1 MPVLVSVRRRSAG
14 RSSPARRWIAALAL
28 ALVVLAGSGSLAAPE
43 ITAATPAPVYPTQ
56 SLGNRGTDVRAIQWL
71 LNARGYPVSAS
82 GVFDPATAAAVT
94 AWQLATGQPANGVV
108 DAAAWSRLVPWLGP
122 GAVGPAVK
130 AAQAEL
136 RAKRHLDVAAD
147 GIWGPSTTAAVKAFQ
162 RHAGIGATGTMNGA
176 TWNRLIAHFE
186 LPSFNATSLCDY
198 SVGNGKANWG
208 TAAAIAQL
216 ESAARV
222 VARAGHGRV
231 AVGDVGFEH
240 GGVIPGHTYHQH
252 GLEVDVRPMRKAEDQ
267 CRVGVSYRSTAYDRA
282 ATRALVE
289 AIRATAPG
297 HVRVIYFNDPVLI
310 KAGLTRYHVGHDDH
324 LHVRYCEA
332 SSPLRMFTC

>member
-1 MPVLVSVRRRSAG
+1 MSRRPFTIRRVLV
-14 RSSPARRWIAALAL
+14 AAAI
-28 ALVVLAGSGSLAAPE
+28 ALVAIVGPGSLAAADV
-43 ITAATPAPVYPTQ
+43 AAASPAPAYPTQ
-56 SLGNRGTDVRAIQWL
+56 SLGDRGTDVRAIQWL
-71 LNARGYPVSAS
+71 LTARGYPVSAN
-82 GVFDPATAAAVT
+82 GVFGVATAQAVT
-94 AWQLATGQPANGVV
+94 AWQLAIGLPASGIV
-108 DAAAWSRLVPWLGP
+108 DGASWSKLVPWLGP
-122 GAVGPAVK
+122 GSSGPAVR

-147 GIWGPSTTAAVKAFQ
+147 GIWGASTTAAIKAFQ

-176 TWNRLIAHFE
+176 TWNRLITHFE

-198 SVGNGKANWG
+198 SVGNGRANWG

-216 ESAARV
+216 ESAARI

-240 GGVIPGHTYHQH
+240 GGPIPGHTYHQH
-252 GLEVDVRPMRKAEDQ
+252 GLEADIRPMRTAGNQ
-267 CRVGVSYRSTAYDRA
+267 CRTGVSYRSAAYDRA

-332 SSPLRMFTC
+332 RSPLRMFTC